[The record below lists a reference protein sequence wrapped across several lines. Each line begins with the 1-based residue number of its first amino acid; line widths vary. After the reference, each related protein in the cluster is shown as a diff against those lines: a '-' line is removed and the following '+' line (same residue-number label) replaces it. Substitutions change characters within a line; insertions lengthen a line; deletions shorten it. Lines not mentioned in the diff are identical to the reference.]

1 VTRQEAAPD
10 GAARK
15 STPVHLLARFATEV
29 LAPWVWVLTL
39 PFAVAAAAT
48 RALWPTVLWGL
59 VVAIT
64 ASVIPM
70 VVIVKGARGGKWDGH
85 HVTNREGRLVPLVAA
100 GGSLAVGTAV
110 LVLGGAP
117 HEMLALAGSMFAS
130 LIVSMAITFGLKW
143 KVSLH
148 AAVAFA
154 AVVVGAVVYGPWL
167 LLLALPAA
175 LVAWSRVE
183 LGDHTTAQV
192 LVGSLMG
199 VVVGGGGYALLEL
212 AFRASPS

>member
-1 VTRQEAAPD
+1 MRADPAT
-10 GAARK
+10 GF
-15 STPVHLLARFATEV
+15 VHRSARFATEV

-48 RALWPTVLWGL
+48 RSLWPSVLWGL
-59 VVAIT
+59 VVAVT

-70 VVIVKGARGGKWDGH
+70 VVIVRGARGGRWDGH
-85 HVTNREGRLVPLVAA
+85 HVTNREGRLVPLVVA
-100 GGSLAVGTAV
+100 GASLTVGIAV
-110 LVLGGAP
+110 LLLGGAP

-130 LIVSMAITFGLKW
+130 LVVSMAITFGLKW

-154 AVVVGAVVYGPWL
+154 AVVVGALVYGPWL
-167 LLLALPAA
+167 LLLVVTAVF
-175 LVAWSRVE
+175 VAWSRVE
-183 LGDHTTAQV
+183 LGDHTKAQV

-199 VVVGGGGYALLEL
+199 VVVGGGGYALLEVL
-212 AFRASPS
+212 LRASPS